1 MVISTERV
9 TASKERVKMDN
20 MFFTSFVH
28 RDSVLHMSLDIVQ
41 KIFPNV
47 GYLTGIKA
55 AKFVQKQIQVIS
67 MYC

>member
-20 MFFTSFVH
+20 IFFTSFVH

-47 GYLTGIKA
+47 EYLTSIKA
-55 AKFVQKQIQVIS
+55 GQFVQKQIPVIS
-67 MYC
+67 MHY